1 MLNFSN
7 LKNIVLLILLLIS
20 IFFVYLLFIS
30 HKNTPVIQDIGNITI
45 DDFISEQSLISNEN
59 YVEDEEVE
67 LNFNYK
73 LISAKAKYI
82 FDCRNSI
89 KNRKKNYFKV

>member
-45 DDFISEQSLISNEN
+45 DDFIS
-59 YVEDEEVE
+59 DKE
-67 LNFNYK
+67 LK
-73 LISAKAKYI
+73 H
-82 FDCRNSI
+82 
-89 KNRKKNYFKV
+89 